1 MFHIDNGPNGLKHMV
16 FNNSSRL
23 NKRMK
28 WYTVIQSIGL
38 VQWYEEQK
46 RYKDM
51 NTWLKFLNQVM
62 EQQTG
67 LFIGESRKQQTCS

>member
-1 MFHIDNGPNGLKHMV
+1 MV
-16 FNNSSRL
+16 KMVQNLWRRRENL

-28 WYTVIQSIGL
+28 WYTVIQSIGM

-51 NTWLKFLNQVM
+51 NLWLKFLNEVM
-62 EQQTG
+62 NSN
-67 LFIGESRKQQTCS
+67 LFI

>member
-1 MFHIDNGPNGLKHMV
+1 MLLYNYVPQQQWFTEWLETYGVQESLN
-16 FNNSSRL
+16 L

-46 RYKDM
+46 IYSKDM
-51 NTWLKFLNQVM
+51 NTWLKFLNEVI
-62 EQQTG
+62 E
-67 LFIGESRKQQTCS
+67 